1 MLELV
6 LIASLEDE
14 SLTSVVALAVVMY
27 FIYCQ
32 GWLYVVVRGFTEDV
46 VLRKERVW
54 HKTPRFETTRT

>member
-1 MLELV
+1 
-6 LIASLEDE
+6 
-14 SLTSVVALAVVMY
+14 MY